1 MDTRIFITGHRGLV
15 GSALWRHF
23 SAQGHRQLIGQSSSE
38 LDLRDAVATA
48 EFFHRTRPQIVICA
62 AARVGGIAA
71 NAESP
76 ADFISDNLR
85 IQVNVLDSAVSTGVD
100 KVLFLGSSCIYPKF
114 APQPLRE
121 DSLMTGA
128 LEPTNCAYAV
138 AKIAGLTQ
146 VTAIRHQYRLPYI
159 SAMPSN
165 VYGPNDNFDPH
176 TSHVVPAMIRRFHD
190 AVVRGADTVTCWGTG
205 QARREFLFADDLA
218 DACAFL
224 VANYDDDSP
233 INVGTGTDVTVAELA
248 CTVASVVGFRGDIRW
263 DCGRPDGTPV
273 KRLDV
278 SRLQAL
284 GWTTRTDLAQGIKD
298 TYEWFVAHQDSYR
311 GRSVHA
317 EGPSS

>member
-1 MDTRIFITGHRGLV
+1 
-15 GSALWRHF
+15 
-23 SAQGHRQLIGQSSSE
+23 
-38 LDLRDAVATA
+38 
-48 EFFHRTRPQIVICA
+48 
-62 AARVGGIAA
+62 
-71 NAESP
+71 
-76 ADFISDNLR
+76 
-85 IQVNVLDSAVSTGVD
+85 
-100 KVLFLGSSCIYPKF
+100 
-114 APQPLRE
+114 
-121 DSLMTGA
+121 MTGA

-190 AVVRGADTVTCWGTG
+190 AVVRGPTRSPVGVPGRPVGSSCSPTTWPMRAHSWSRTTTTTPHQRGDRH
-205 QARREFLFADDLA
+205 RRHGGRAGLHCRQRGRL
-218 DACAFL
+218 
-224 VANYDDDSP
+224 P
-233 INVGTGTDVTVAELA
+233 
-248 CTVASVVGFRGDIRW
+248 GDIRW